1 MWFMNHICEKKCEK
15 FWYLYGKWFEWEC
28 DVGEKI
34 LMGYQFVIVGQ
45 KNFGEYKPYFEMMYY
60 K

>member
-1 MWFMNHICEKKCEK
+1 MNHICEKKYEK

-28 DVGEKI
+28 VENEKI
-34 LMGYQFVIVGQ
+34 LMVYQFLIWGR
-45 KNFGEYKPYFEMMYY
+45 KNFGEYKPYLNDVPYV